1 MTGQAAKDEQQSNRM
16 NSETNSKPKKSKLE
30 KIYELAASLKI
41 AKEENRK
48 LRNELLELRNGQG
61 SSSLS
66 YFGSGGYLSNVTSD
80 GKSLSLTSACSS
92 STASTKQSSSS
103 SNTAYDVE
111 QHQKMNL
118 ALQALKR
125 VTCNQERSLNSM
137 RRKAKLRRDE
147 LKLKDFTIASLRRQ
161 LKDMQT
167 ALEDADEPEL
177 RSKLSKTLQLLS
189 SKRRECLNLKEE
201 LERFRKNESD
211 GTGNVEDEVDEQV
224 VKVANCTSRSRSPV
238 RKATES
244 QLRINRS
251 SQRARITKS
260 ASSQLDQHFQ
270 GGQHDDDE
278 NDDADDQ
285 DEVKTLRG
293 ELEQSTNRIVEL
305 SMQLEQLKF
314 KDEKA
319 SRGNLHQND
328 VILSPIRRDDN
339 GVDDD
344 IAFDDFECF
353 SPVKFHPPRKTSR
366 AVRDGVIGWGDQDN
380 LFPKD
385 FGL

>member
-1 MTGQAAKDEQQSNRM
+1 MAGQTTKEEQQSSRM
-16 NSETNSKPKKSKLE
+16 NNEASSKPKKSKLE

-41 AKEENRK
+41 EKEENRK
-48 LRNELLELRNGQG
+48 LRSELTELRNSQ
-61 SSSLS
+61 S
-66 YFGSGGYLSNVTSD
+66 YFGSGSYLHASNMSSD

-92 STASTKQSSSS
+92 ATSSTKQSNSS
-103 SNTAYDVE
+103 SNTAHDVE
-111 QHQKMNL
+111 EHQKMNL

-147 LKLKDFTIASLRRQ
+147 LKLKDSTIASLRRQ

-167 ALEDADEPEL
+167 ALEEADEHEL
-177 RSKLSKTLQLLS
+177 RSKLSKTLQSLS

-201 LERFRKNESD
+201 LERFQKNESE
-211 GTGNVEDEVDEQV
+211 GTGNDEDEVDEQV
-224 VKVANCTSRSRSPV
+224 VKVANCTSRSRSPEQ
-238 RKATES
+238 KATES
-244 QLRINRS
+244 QLLINRRCP
-251 SQRARITKS
+251 RARMAK
-260 ASSQLDQHFQ
+260 ARSSQLDQHFQ
-270 GGQHDDDE
+270 SGQRDDDE

-285 DEVKTLRG
+285 DEIKTLRG
-293 ELEQSTNRIVEL
+293 ELEQCTNRVVEL
-305 SMQLEQLKF
+305 SMQLEHLKF
-314 KDEKA
+314 KDEKTC
-319 SRGNLHQND
+319 RGNLHQND

-339 GVDDD
+339 VDDD

-353 SPVKFHPPRKTSR
+353 SPVKFHPPRKSSR
-366 AVRDGVIGWGDQDN
+366 AVRHGAIGWGDQDN